1 MHKGVCLVTRFL
13 FPTDSLMLP
22 SDLYTCTVAMHT
34 QTHDEQINGGG
45 GRNNPLL
52 SEGHHIHFIYMYKR
66 SLGRLMGVWYPGCET
81 QNSWALDLPFALK
94 KQHDIYLRS
103 RELKFKVME
112 SGTGVGR
119 GSLD

>member
-1 MHKGVCLVTRFL
+1 MHKSVCLVTRFL

-22 SDLYTCTVAMHT
+22 SDLYTCIVTMHT
-34 QTHDEQINGGG
+34 QTHDEQINGEG

-52 SEGHHIHFIYMYKR
+52 SEGHHIHFPCKR
-66 SLGRLMGVWYPGCET
+66 PVGILMGIWYPGCET